1 MSEGEEKGLKT
12 FSLEEVAEHTIAKG
26 EDKSI
31 WIVIHDRVYDVT
43 KFLDEHPGGKAIM
56 IVNAGIDSTEVFEDV
71 GHSSDAREMLKE
83 YLIGELQEADKK
95 GTVYTGPKSWA
106 STSAGNEDNPGW
118 TQWILPV
125 GIALL
130 AAIGYSVNGFWSQ
143 LIKSLIFYYN

>member
-95 GTVYTGPKSWA
+95 GTVYMGSKSWA

-118 TQWILPV
+118 TKWILPV

-130 AAIGYSVNGFWSQ
+130 AAIGYSVNGFWWQ